1 MLNVHHVPICELLG
15 SFEEYKYFRLPK
27 KYSWSMTEIFFFF
40 TIVMFKELYETVQYL
55 RLASLS
61 QDTFLG
67 VDSRLGFHLL
77 SIITCLQSSFLYHFP
92 SYATQSSLSDCLEF
106 QYYNTLPVSSYSS
119 TALHLY
125 KSNKTHFKHLLQA
138 GFAEP

>member
-1 MLNVHHVPICELLG
+1 
-15 SFEEYKYFRLPK
+15 
-27 KYSWSMTEIFFFF
+27 
-40 TIVMFKELYETVQYL
+40 MFKELYETVQYL

-77 SIITCLQSSFLYHFP
+77 SIITCLQSSFLYDFP